1 MSGIDPRLDPLLVHP
16 TLHYQNGGVVIDV
29 NGATTVPGLYA
40 VGEVAGGIHGRNRIM
55 GNALLEIISF
65 GRRAG
70 AAATAAARPRPQESH
85 PGTCEPGP
93 ARPDSGRHARS
104 TQRGA
109 ANPAGLRREGHME
122 SLNSSILLH
131 PDRRV
136 GADMERWRRS
146 GGGAGAGARRE

>member
-1 MSGIDPRLDPLLVHP
+1 LLARFQASGVDPRLDPLLIHP

-70 AAATAAARPRPQESH
+70 IAATSPR
-85 PGTCEPGP
+85 GRGP
-93 ARPDSGRHARS
+93 RKVTLEHVNR
-104 TQRGA
+104 
-109 ANPAGLRREGHME
+109 
-122 SLNSSILLH
+122 
-131 PDRRV
+131 
-136 GADMERWRRS
+136 
-146 GGGAGAGARRE
+146 ARRDLTLAGIPLTQAAPQILPDYAAKGIWNR